1 MGTGNSDKPVL
12 AILVLGLILYAAFY
26 LLDTVMYPAF
36 KTKLLIIR
44 LVVVAIIVF
53 IILTFR
59 STEKKRLPFLIW
71 LFLFSGALGISLMCV
86 VVGEG
91 FASPYYTGN
100 LLVVIASSAFL
111 WFHPKV
117 FSLIIASI
125 LAEHFTMLSL
135 LPFQTKDLMKNI
147 FFLGSAAIITIIIQ
161 LTLFKFSRRVK
172 VLEGLLPICAKCK
185 KIRDDKGYWNQIEC
199 YIRDHSEA
207 DFTHGLCPDCIEEL
221 YGTHYREKKGEEST
235 HHTR

>member
-1 MGTGNSDKPVL
+1 
-12 AILVLGLILYAAFY
+12 
-26 LLDTVMYPAF
+26 
-36 KTKLLIIR
+36 
-44 LVVVAIIVF
+44 
-53 IILTFR
+53 
-59 STEKKRLPFLIW
+59 
-71 LFLFSGALGISLMCV
+71 
-86 VVGEG
+86 
-91 FASPYYTGN
+91 
-100 LLVVIASSAFL
+100 
-111 WFHPKV
+111 
-117 FSLIIASI
+117 
-125 LAEHFTMLSL
+125 MLSL
-135 LPFQTKDLMKNI
+135 LPFQTKDLMKNV

>member
-1 MGTGNSDKPVL
+1 MRIEKSDKPIL
-12 AILVLGLILYAAFY
+12 AIMILGIILYAAFF
-26 LLDTVMYPAF
+26 LLDIVMYPSF

-44 LVVVAIIVF
+44 LAVVTIIAF
-53 IILTFR
+53 IIITFR
-59 STEKKRLPFLIW
+59 RTGKKGLPLLIW

-111 WFHPKV
+111 WFDPKI

-147 FFLGSAAIITIIIQ
+147 FFLGSAAVITIIIQ

-172 VLEGLLPICAKCK
+172 ILEGLLPICAKCK
-185 KIRDDKGYWNQIEC
+185 KIRDDKGYWNQIEP
-199 YIRDHSEA
+199 YIREHSEA
-207 DFTHGLCPDCIEEL
+207 DFTHGLCPDCIKEL
-221 YGTHYREKKGEEST
+221 YGIDYKEKKKGKSGP
-235 HHTR
+235 HTR